1 MNLAATVDC
10 RSLIMS
16 EAIQSEDS
24 SLSKNSRSL
33 CWMFTAQ
40 LKISPP
46 PHIAMPSTDG
56 AALPANIIPAKYFE
70 AVLDSETCSK
80 YQTSVLKNAEVISFS
95 YNPEWSNLHLGDRLH
110 VTGLVVHKYQ
120 IRRSNLSDWLVHDGL
135 EVEAS
140 PTKVSTVIGWLR
152 LGDCATYD
160 SILKKK
166 TKQIVS
172 SYDAL
177 RYLTDQDGSRE
188 NRIELGACL

>member
-1 MNLAATVDC
+1 
-10 RSLIMS
+10 
-16 EAIQSEDS
+16 
-24 SLSKNSRSL
+24 
-33 CWMFTAQ
+33 MFTAQ

-135 EVEAS
+135 EVEWRAIIGRRDRD
-140 PTKVSTVIGWLR
+140 PTALKFLEESALHDDFFAARDAGDTSKPNLRIDR
-152 LGDCATYD
+152 LGPSSY
-160 SILKKK
+160 KK
-166 TKQIVS
+166 TGRPSKRQQP
-172 SYDAL
+172 DAGFGDAIGDIRAPL
-177 RYLTDQDGSRE
+177 DRDGVAVIRVYP
-188 NRIELGACL
+188 N